1 MRPFLAALREQ
12 AIPAAL
18 LNTILNATTHV
29 PIYDGCLL
37 IEIHDYRTSC
47 LTPAQELANLA
58 SGSDI
63 YHRNPFHKHPPS
75 SGSRTA
81 LNSRPAPTSAMGMSG
96 LPCSTS
102 TIHRTGPQTNGTAA
116 LHAGLQESSE
126 DSSCTK
132 YRVVMKPDSVSMWE
146 QLVHLNHVHGSE
158 GEWDDQSVLQM
169 ESRILAAIAPPLA
182 LDTSF
187 ALSRTANLAMA
198 LTAPTLPHMSWDG
211 HYIPRAE
218 RYAVHDAGV
227 NAKHVHPKV
236 DPAEGSTKKAA
247 TTTTTPTTMTTEK
260 PSPGGD
266 AAKLGY
272 TPREMD
278 AFARMGAPSVEDLS
292 DRARAAREEKP
303 SSP

>member
-12 AIPAAL
+12 AIPASF

-37 IEIHDYRTSC
+37 VEIHDYRTSC
-47 LTPAQELANLA
+47 LTPAQELANQA

-63 YHRNPFHKHPPS
+63 YHRNPFRKHPPA
-75 SGSRTA
+75 SGSRA
-81 LNSRPAPTSAMGMSG
+81 ALLNSRPAPTSAMGMSG

-146 QLVHLNHVHGSE
+146 QLVHLYQVHGSE
-158 GEWDDQSVLQM
+158 GGWDDQSVLQL

-187 ALSRTANLAMA
+187 ALSRTANLAIA
-198 LTAPTLPHMSWDG
+198 LTAPTLPHMSWNGD
-211 HYIPRAE
+211 YIPRAE
-218 RYAVHDAGV
+218 RYAVREAGV
-227 NAKHVHPKV
+227 NAKQVHPKV
-236 DPAEGSTKKAA
+236 DPTAA
-247 TTTTTPTTMTTEK
+247 TTTDK
-260 PSPGGD
+260 ASSRGD

-272 TPREMD
+272 APRELD